1 MIHHDEREYQ
11 AAVGETA
18 ERFQRQLDEAIR
30 RTSGSALSVIEK
42 IQREIPTDRYAHSQS
57 LAFAVD
63 KSGGQPRLL
72 MGVRNRRAK
81 GHFQEPLHKHAL
93 HQVVERA
100 GIPALYVTRLLERP
114 YGLELL
120 RENLATIY
128 GQEED
133 KQVLVRSVGQEI
145 RGVLSNAYRRMD
157 SGPIVEAFA
166 RACQGVGAKP
176 IEGVG
181 GDLRWAIKCV
191 LPKVFQPATRAG
203 NEELI
208 AFGIELSNSDY
219 GCGTLSVKVFVQRII
234 CTNYATMEQAMREVH
249 LGKRVGADDFAFS
262 EKTIRL
268 DTEAQVSK
276 VQDIVKGILAP
287 KRVNELVGRIGK
299 ALDERIDPRQAWSEL
314 PKLGLLKG
322 EVEKVKELFN
332 DAGVEVLPAGTSPAR
347 LSNAISWFAKSAEP
361 ERRLEL
367 EAVAGKILVE
377 PIALKEAA

>member
-1 MIHHDEREYQ
+1 MIHHDQREYQ
-11 AAVGETA
+11 VAVGETA
-18 ERFQRQLDEAIR
+18 NRFQKQLNQAIEK
-30 RTSGSALSVIEK
+30 TSGSALSVIEK
-42 IQREIPTDRYAHSQS
+42 VQREIPNDRYAHSQA
-57 LAFAVD
+57 LEFAID
-63 KSGGQPRLL
+63 KGGAEPRLL
-72 MGVRNRRAK
+72 MGLRNPRAK
-81 GHFQEPLHKHAL
+81 GHFREPLHRHAL
-93 HQVVERA
+93 NQVVERA

-120 RENLATIY
+120 VENLSTIY
-128 GQEED
+128 GREDD
-133 KQVLVRSVGQEI
+133 KQVLVRSVGEEV

-157 SGPIVEAFA
+157 SGPIIEAFA
-166 RACQGVGAKP
+166 KACQGVGAKP

-181 GDLRWAIKCV
+181 GDLRWAVKAV
-191 LPKVFQPATRAG
+191 LPKVFQPATRVG
-203 NEELI
+203 SEELI
-208 AFGIELSNSDY
+208 AFGVELSNSDY
-219 GCGTLSVKVFVQRII
+219 GCGTLSVRVFMQRII

-249 LGKRVGADDFAFS
+249 LGKRVGADDFEFS
-262 EKTIRL
+262 EKTIKL

-276 VQDIVKGILAP
+276 VQDIVRGILAP

-299 ALDERIDPRQAWSEL
+299 ALDERIDPKQAWAEL

-332 DAGVEVLPAGTSPAR
+332 DAGVEVLPMGTSPAR

-367 EAVAGKILVE
+367 EVLAGKILID